1 MQHLIN
7 TLGMTESKAE
17 EEVIVCITV
26 PGQATAKRLGF
37 MKISQLRLRAEALLG
52 KGNQNYF

>member
-1 MQHLIN
+1 MQHLIS

-17 EEVIVCITV
+17 EEVIACITV

-52 KGNQNYF
+52 KDN